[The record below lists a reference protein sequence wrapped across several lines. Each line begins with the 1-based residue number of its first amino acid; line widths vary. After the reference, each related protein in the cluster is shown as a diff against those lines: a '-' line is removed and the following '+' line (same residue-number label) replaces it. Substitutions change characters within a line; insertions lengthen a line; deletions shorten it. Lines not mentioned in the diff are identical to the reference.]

1 MKITFYRLQKTEK
14 CYYIQIKALRHSPS
28 CSSKLPIAVQSIP
41 QRVYPTT
48 SVTLAGDISRNGVHP
63 SRDGQTLCTFIQA
76 SKQAFISVLTLTF
89 LFKPLW
95 PIQQKQG
102 HKGSFPISAPTWQMG
117 YLTLSSA
124 NWKHTVRNGLAQV
137 KHQSVFHSS
146 LSIIS
151 VCLTPC
157 KNK

>member
-1 MKITFYRLQKTEK
+1 MHHCSHHAPLAWMHTFSTHL
-14 CYYIQIKALRHSPS
+14 IKYDLCGFVTTR
-28 CSSKLPIAVQSIP
+28 
-41 QRVYPTT
+41 YPTT
-48 SVTLAGDISRNGVHP
+48 SVTLTDDISRNGVHP

-146 LSIIS
+146 VSIIS

-157 KNK
+157 KNN